1 MANSLKQVPYWKRVG
16 SRAEPRCARNRSGL
30 AAPAGDLQVRYA
42 ATLKPKVLDPELA
55 DLPAPQSVLRGW
67 LKF

>member
-1 MANSLKQVPYWKRVG
+1 
-16 SRAEPRCARNRSGL
+16 
-30 AAPAGDLQVRYA
+30 VRYA